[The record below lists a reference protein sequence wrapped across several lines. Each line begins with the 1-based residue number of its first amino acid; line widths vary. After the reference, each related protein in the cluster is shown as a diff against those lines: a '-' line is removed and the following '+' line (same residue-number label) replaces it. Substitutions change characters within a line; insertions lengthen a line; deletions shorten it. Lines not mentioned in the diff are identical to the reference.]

1 MRSEYCKS
9 LGISDPESDKDQF
22 IWYGHWN
29 PIILKDD
36 SCRVI
41 NNKENRLE
49 YIISKDIGIKAN
61 LQTTYLTKDCR
72 YYNMPRETLQSITE
86 YFQVAKVEME
96 AKNLQAE
103 AIIFNIESNN
113 KVSIADYIAGSNSSK
128 QNVRRVALQMHSSNE
143 EKRLA
148 SAAVEARDRN
158 LKEALATIEEP
169 LKSYIKNLKK
179 TKMKLLK
186 SLKKKESRSVAL
198 KERLLLYRNLTLAT
212 VSRYTVTSD
221 KWHSLNP
228 EACLYYFG
236 YQTWQELKIY
246 LLIFFRSMKKFS
258 TEISTAVKGMPSR
271 YLPFE
276 KCLMWLMRHRVGLDL
291 RPISDIFGVG
301 CIKKVSR
308 FITHVTPYFSSTG
321 LQLSKLDITTE
332 YLSAE
337 APLAYKTSKLPPI
350 AALVDGKDFMIEQPR
365 NNGLGRRHSYSDK
378 VHHAAFRSIPLVL
391 KTGLVIDHSYP
402 VLGSC
407 SESSLLKT
415 MGRDKHGY
423 CPFSGSSST

>member
-1 MRSEYCKS
+1 

-49 YIISKDIGIKAN
+49 YIISKDTGIKAN

-158 LKEALATIEEP
+158 LK
-169 LKSYIKNLKK
+169 
-179 TKMKLLK
+179 
-186 SLKKKESRSVAL
+186 
-198 KERLLLYRNLTLAT
+198 
-212 VSRYTVTSD
+212 
-221 KWHSLNP
+221 
-228 EACLYYFG
+228 
-236 YQTWQELKIY
+236 
-246 LLIFFRSMKKFS
+246 
-258 TEISTAVKGMPSR
+258 
-271 YLPFE
+271 
-276 KCLMWLMRHRVGLDL
+276 
-291 RPISDIFGVG
+291 
-301 CIKKVSR
+301 
-308 FITHVTPYFSSTG
+308 
-321 LQLSKLDITTE
+321 
-332 YLSAE
+332 
-337 APLAYKTSKLPPI
+337 
-350 AALVDGKDFMIEQPR
+350 
-365 NNGLGRRHSYSDK
+365 
-378 VHHAAFRSIPLVL
+378 
-391 KTGLVIDHSYP
+391 
-402 VLGSC
+402 
-407 SESSLLKT
+407 
-415 MGRDKHGY
+415 
-423 CPFSGSSST
+423 